1 MEEKLDK
8 VKVWAETHKTGGV
21 GYLGW
26 LSLIF
31 IVLKLTG
38 YINWPWWYV
47 LAPIWIPFAIV
58 FGLLTL
64 ILVALAIVTCFSKR
78 QSKDDIEEDT
88 PVSSYT
94 IIISK
99 DEIASSD
106 EESKESKE
114 NTTSTNVKKKR
125 SRRKPKAKENGGEGT
140 TTKESGDTQGDA
152 VTDK

>member
-8 VKVWAETHKTGGV
+8 VKVWVETHKTGGV

-38 YINWPWWYV
+38 YINWSWWYV
-47 LAPIWIPFAIV
+47 LAPVWVPFAIV
-58 FGLLTL
+58 FGLLALVL
-64 ILVALAIVTCFSKR
+64 IALTIVTCFSKR
-78 QSKDDIEEDT
+78 QSKDAIEEDN

-99 DEIASSD
+99 DEITSSD
-106 EESKESKE
+106 EESKE
-114 NTTSTNVKKKR
+114 NTTNTSVKKKR

-152 VTDK
+152 TANK

>member
-38 YINWPWWYV
+38 YINWSWWYV
-47 LAPIWIPFAIV
+47 LAPIWVPFAIV
-58 FGLLTL
+58 FGLLALVL
-64 ILVALAIVTCFSKR
+64 IALAIVTCFSKR
-78 QSKDDIEEDT
+78 QSENSIEEDN

-99 DEIASSD
+99 DEITSSN
-106 EESKESKE
+106 EESKE
-114 NTTSTNVKKKR
+114 NTVNTSVKKKR

-152 VTDK
+152 TVNK

>member
-38 YINWPWWYV
+38 YINWSWWYV
-47 LAPIWIPFAIV
+47 LAPVWVPFAIV
-58 FGLLTL
+58 FGLLAL
-64 ILVALAIVTCFSKR
+64 VLVALAIVTCFSKR
-78 QSKDDIEEDT
+78 QSEDDIKEGN

-99 DEIASSD
+99 DEGTSSD

-114 NTTSTNVKKKR
+114 NITNTSVKKKR
-125 SRRKPKAKENGGEGT
+125 NRRKPKAKENGGEGT

-152 VTDK
+152 AINK